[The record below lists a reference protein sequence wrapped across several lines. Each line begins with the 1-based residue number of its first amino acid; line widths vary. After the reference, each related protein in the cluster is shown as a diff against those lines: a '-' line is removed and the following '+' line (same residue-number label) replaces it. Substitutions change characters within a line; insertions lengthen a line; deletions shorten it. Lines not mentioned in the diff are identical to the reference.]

1 MLKDD
6 FYLNLLDWSED
17 NYIGVGLH
25 SSLFVWSGCSS
36 KVKKIYESASIYEEI
51 NSVSFMKQNSKI
63 TMGNNLGQVKIF
75 DLHKPS
81 FDVIENIHSS
91 RIGSISCTNN
101 LIVTGS
107 KDGYVTIQDY
117 RTNSEVFRYKAHEQE
132 ISGLRISPNNDMIA
146 TGGNDNR
153 LLLFSLKT
161 MDRMACWSEHN
172 AAVKAISFN
181 PKHSSIASG
190 GGTADKKIRI
200 FSLNNF

>member
-1 MLKDD
+1 MRKSKKIAKDPYKILDAPLLKDD
-6 FYLNLLDWSED
+6 FYLNLLDWSEE

-36 KVKKIYESASIYEEI
+36 KVKKIYESKDIYEEI
-51 NSVSFMKQNSKI
+51 NSVSFMKHNSKI
-63 TMGNNLGQVKIF
+63 TVGTNDGLVKIF

-81 FDVIENIHSS
+81 YTCLENLHTG

-117 RTNSEVFRYKAHEQE
+117 RTDSEVFRYKAHQQE
-132 ISGLRISPNNDMIA
+132 ISGLRISPNNDLIA

-153 LLLFSLKT
+153 LLLFSLKM
-161 MDRMACWSEHN
+161 MDKVTCWS
-172 AAVKAISFN
+172 
-181 PKHSSIASG
+181 
-190 GGTADKKIRI
+190 
-200 FSLNNF
+200 